1 MADEKETS
9 FESWCIVELF
19 GHQQIAGLVSEQQ
32 IAGQGFVR
40 VDVPATEGREG
51 FTRLF
56 GAGAIYSLIPT
67 SEAIATRYATRLDSR
82 PIAPYM
88 LAPMASEARF
98 GQPDDEDD
106 DPHSFGD
113 DDED

>member
-1 MADEKETS
+1 MADEKDTS

-56 GAGAIYSLIPT
+56 GGGAIYSIIPT
-67 SEAIATRYATRLDSR
+67 TEPIATRYATRLDSR

-88 LAPMASEARF
+88 LAPMASEVRF
-98 GQPDDEDD
+98 GDPDDEDD